1 MTATSFKDFKD
12 RPVVIMG
19 YPKSGTTLL
28 LSLLDYHPQL
38 VVFPFEL
45 KYFQRIIGPGYYR
58 DISKQE
64 KIDILFNKVG
74 LNRFKNNKI
83 DYREGVAYGN
93 HDFSD
98 IDYSVFKDRV
108 LDRINRAQS
117 DKEIMLSVIESYY
130 DVEQS
135 DKRDKR
141 AWVEKTPYNNYYFPL
156 MKKWFGDDM
165 ICLHVI
171 RDPYDNFAS
180 YRKKLF
186 PTLTI
191 KRFCSD
197 WIFSKSLIP
206 LAKKII
212 KDYHVIKYE
221 DLVNEPE
228 NVMKKVCEWI
238 NIDFDEYLLQPSLNG
253 KPWFGNSAHGHKF
266 QSISNKSVG
275 VAAELLKDH
284 ERKEIEHILD
294 GKSRRFSLHISKRRL
309 AFYLRYY
316 FEWLYKPL
324 IRLVKR
330 IKP

>member
-1 MTATSFKDFKD
+1 MEKTSFEQFKNK
-12 RPVVIMG
+12 PVEIMG

-45 KYFQRIIGPGYYR
+45 KYFQRIIGPSYYR
-58 DISKQE
+58 NIPKQE

-74 LNRFKNNKI
+74 LNRFQNDKI

-98 IDYSVFKDRV
+98 IDYSLFKDSV
-108 LDRINRAQS
+108 LDRINNAKS
-117 DKEIMLSVIESYY
+117 DKEIMLSVIESFY

-165 ICLHVI
+165 VCLHVI

-197 WIFSKSLIP
+197 WIFSKALIP
-206 LAKKII
+206 LAKKMI
-212 KDYHVIKYE
+212 KNYHVIQYE

-228 NVMKKVCEWI
+228 KTMKKVCEWI
-238 NIDFDEYLLQPSLNG
+238 NIDFNECLLEPSLNG
-253 KPWFGNSAHGHKF
+253 KSWFGNSAHGHKF
-266 QSISNKSVG
+266 QGISNKSVG
-275 VAAELLKDH
+275 VSAQLLTDR

-294 GKSRRFSLHISKRRL
+294 GNNWRFNLHIARRRL
-309 AFYLRYY
+309 AFYIRYY
-316 FEWLYKPL
+316 FQWLYKPL
-324 IRLVKR
+324 VRV
-330 IKP
+330 IKKIKA